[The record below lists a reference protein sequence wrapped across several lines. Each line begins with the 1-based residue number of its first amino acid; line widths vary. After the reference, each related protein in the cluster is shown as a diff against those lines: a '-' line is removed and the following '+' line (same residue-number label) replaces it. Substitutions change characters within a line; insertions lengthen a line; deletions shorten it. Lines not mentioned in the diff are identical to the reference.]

1 MAPLGPEEPV
11 MLSMPSQE
19 NVEVSE
25 PVVTAEG
32 TAEFLEASIVM
43 ETEWPLPSLAEAG
56 LPVMK

>member
-1 MAPLGPEEPV
+1 MAPLGPDEPV
-11 MLSMPSQE
+11 MPSMPFQE

-32 TAEFLEASIVM
+32 TAEFLEASMVM

-56 LPVMK
+56 LLVV